1 MSTMNETGPQG
12 RAVIPTE
19 ATRVDAPSAT
29 IISARS
35 SLFRAH
41 GVFTERFG
49 NLGNNRESKV
59 FASLTEVGS
68 EGPFIGAAN
77 MRVFNISPVSQG
89 LVDIRGEVEWP
100 EDLDVIVSFLV
111 VQQ

>member
-1 MSTMNETGPQG
+1 MNETGPG
-12 RAVIPTE
+12 ERAVIPTE
-19 ATRVDAPSAT
+19 ATQVELPAAT
-29 IISARS
+29 IVSARS
-35 SLFRAH
+35 ALFRAH

-49 NLGNNRESKV
+49 NLGNDRESKV
-59 FASLTEVGS
+59 FASLTEVGN

-77 MRVFNISPVSQG
+77 MKVFNISPVSQG

-100 EDLDVIVSFLV
+100 EDLDVFVSFLV